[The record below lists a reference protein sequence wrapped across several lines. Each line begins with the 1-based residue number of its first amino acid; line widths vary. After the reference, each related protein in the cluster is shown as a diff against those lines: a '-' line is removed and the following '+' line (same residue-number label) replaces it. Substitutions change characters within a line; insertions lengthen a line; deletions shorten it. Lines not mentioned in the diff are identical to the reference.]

1 MIRYTLLLLALAV
14 GMTAAATPEGG
25 GDVTARVEIL
35 GDVVRVE
42 AEANIAASAG
52 EVWEVLTDFENLPR
66 FVSSVVSSKVVARNG
81 NIVRV
86 AQTGKGSFG
95 PFSFEFQSVRELTLI
110 PFEKFETRMVE
121 GNFKRFRGTT
131 RLDANAGMTRIRYQS
146 ESVPETLLPLSFIR
160 SSIESKT
167 REHYL
172 EISREV
178 LRRKN
183 LAAVTQPPRSPL
195 RVGAGDTAN

>member
-1 MIRYTLLLLALAV
+1 MIRYAVPLLLAITVA
-14 GMTAAATPEGG
+14 MTSAATPDNG
-25 GDVTARVEIL
+25 GDVTARVEIV
-35 GDVVRVE
+35 DDIVRVE
-42 AEANIAASAG
+42 AEANIAASAR

-66 FVSSVVSSKVVARNG
+66 FVSNVVSSKVVAREG

-95 PFSFEFQSVRELTLI
+95 PFSFQFQSVRELTLT
-110 PFEKFETRMVE
+110 PVEKFETRMVE

-131 RLDANAGMTRIRYQS
+131 RLDASAGMTRVRYQS

-172 EISREV
+172 
-178 LRRKN
+178 
-183 LAAVTQPPRSPL
+183 
-195 RVGAGDTAN
+195 